1 MMRLREKTLKFHKGS
16 ASFFSPPS
24 GTTSQ
29 SGQFGMDVEGFPYGP
44 LSLSRRLLLSAK
56 EARALA
62 AELMRRADDV
72 ETAVR
77 EWKSTC

>member
-1 MMRLREKTLKFHKGS
+1 MRLREKTLKFHKGS

-24 GTTSQ
+24 GTTWG
-29 SGQFGMDVEGFPYGP
+29 GQFGMDVDGFPYGP
-44 LSLSRRLLLSAK
+44 SSLSRRLLLNAK

-77 EWKSTC
+77 EWKPTC